1 MRFKNVNKEPPRQE
15 KAIGV
20 HCHQPSI
27 TWNDKGLKKK
37 KKKRK
42 IKEDKR
48 RRQRRKYEQQNGN
61 KYVSINNWI

>member
-15 KAIGV
+15 KATGV

-37 KKKRK
+37 KRK

-48 RRQRRKYEQQNGN
+48 KRQRRKYEQQNGN